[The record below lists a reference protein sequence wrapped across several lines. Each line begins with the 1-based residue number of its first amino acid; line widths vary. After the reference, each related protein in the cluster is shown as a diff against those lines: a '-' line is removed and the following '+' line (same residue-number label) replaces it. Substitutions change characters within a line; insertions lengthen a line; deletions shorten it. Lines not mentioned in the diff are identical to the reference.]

1 MEATVREVGQV
12 RPMSTDEKRGLAPSD
27 VDVLREQRIR
37 FDGYFTGPTW

>member
-1 MEATVREVGQV
+1 MEVTVREVVQV
-12 RPMSTDEKRGLAPSD
+12 RPMSTDEKRRPAPSD